1 MKKLLTNLPIR
12 MKLIVS
18 HGFIVM
24 MALIIILSSV
34 FGMKTIESQI
44 DGLYIG
50 PMTSVDVIGDLMYG
64 TAELQRSVIWSLLQ
78 ESGQGNFD
86 LEAEV
91 EQNTALIQN
100 AINTMKGS
108 LLTETAQSLLVQI
121 EENLAL
127 SAEVLPELMYRIR
140 VNPSS
145 ALRLYGEYR
154 NHLDEMKNLADE
166 LNQNIRSVGMSYHD
180 EAIELSNTVIVVVLI
195 LTGLSLVMVF
205 MLVAAI
211 NKMIVTPVA
220 QIKQV
225 AEELYQ
231 GDLSG
236 SNHITY
242 ESKDELGDLA
252 KAMRGSVDTL
262 HEYVNEISSELKVI
276 AGGDLT
282 RHGDDITTFRGEFS
296 SIKDSL
302 LFILKRFN
310 STLTDI
316 QNAAEQVNSSSEQ
329 IASGAQTLASGASEQ
344 ASSVEK
350 LTSTVSDI
358 SVQVN
363 HTAQNAASAMGQ
375 VTETASRVQ
384 VCNEQMQDLM
394 NAMDEIT
401 KQSGEISKIVKTIED
416 IAFQTNILALNAAVE
431 AARAGAAGKG
441 FAVVADEVRRLASKS
456 AEASQST
463 SDLIGETVS
472 AVSKGTRIAN
482 ETARTLT
489 QVVDGTEMINRL
501 MDEMAQDANREAEA
515 LTQVSSGLDQISR
528 VVHTTSATAEESAAT
543 SEELSGQAE
552 ILRERLTIFTLFE
565 QGAATKLSAPI
576 QNGGY
581 SEYTRSGSTDFSKY

>member
-18 HGFIVM
+18 HGFIVV

-44 DGLYIG
+44 DGLYTG

-78 ESGQGNFD
+78 EKGQGSFD

-108 LLTETAQSLLVQI
+108 LLTETAQALLVQI

-127 SAEVLPELMYRIR
+127 SAEVLPELIHRIQ

-145 ALRLYGEYR
+145 ALRLYGQYR
-154 NHLDEMKNLADE
+154 DYLDEMKTLADE

-180 EAIELSNTVIVVVLI
+180 EAIELSNTLIVVVLI
-195 LTGLSLVMVF
+195 LTCLSLVMVF
-205 MLVAAI
+205 MLVTVI

-242 ESKDELGDLA
+242 ESRDELGDLA

-282 RHGDDITTFRGEFS
+282 KRGDEITAFRGEFS

-316 QNAAEQVNSSSEQ
+316 QNAAEQVNSGSEQ

-344 ASSVEK
+344 ASSVEE
-350 LTSTVSDI
+350 LTSAVSDI

-363 HTAQNAASAMGQ
+363 NTAQNAASAMGQ

-384 VCNEQMQDLM
+384 VCNEQMQDLT

-463 SDLIGETVS
+463 SDLIGETVN
-472 AVSKGTRIAN
+472 AVSKGSRIAN
-482 ETARTLT
+482 ETAQTLT
-489 QVVDGTEMINRL
+489 QVVDGTEVINRL
-501 MDEMAQDANREAEA
+501 MDEMAQDASREAEA

-528 VVHTTSATAEESAAT
+528 VVHTTSATAEESAAA

-552 ILRERLTIFTLFE
+552 ILRERLTLFTLFE
-565 QGAATKLSAPI
+565 KEAAPKSSATI
-576 QNGGY
+576 HDGGY
-581 SEYTRSGSTDFSKY
+581 SQYTHSDSTDFSKY